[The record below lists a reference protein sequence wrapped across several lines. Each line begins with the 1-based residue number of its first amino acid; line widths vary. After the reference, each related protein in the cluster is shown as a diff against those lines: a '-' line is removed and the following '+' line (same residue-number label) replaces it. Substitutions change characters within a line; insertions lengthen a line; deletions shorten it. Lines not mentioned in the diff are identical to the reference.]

1 MKLSIIY
8 YPKMERAW
16 LLKRENGTHEQH
28 AHFYDKKDA
37 VQCRNLIDR
46 NKYPYN
52 PKFKYAMQRI
62 LTEEEFKKLDKKQRY
77 YNSNKGVRRKK
88 R

>member
-8 YPKMERAW
+8 YPKMERPW
-16 LLKRENGTHEQH
+16 MLKRECGKYNQH
-28 AHFYDKKDA
+28 AHFFEKKDA
-37 VQCRNLIDR
+37 VKCRELIDR

-52 PKFKYAMQRI
+52 PDYRYAMKRI
-62 LTEEEFKKLDKKQRY
+62 LTEEEFKKLRKKQRY
-77 YNSNKGVRRKK
+77 YNVNKGVRR